1 MRYWSDIER
10 KYTMSPEKQYEK
22 FAEWF
27 ERAAL
32 VFLVSLVVQQIVA
45 GASPWSKSVLLGM
58 VAAGVLY
65 SAAYGLIRR
74 SVIR

>member
-1 MRYWSDIER
+1 M
-10 KYTMSPEKQYEK
+10 TPEKQYEK

-32 VFLVSLVVQQIVA
+32 VFLASLVVQQLVA
-45 GASPWSKSVLLGM
+45 GASPWSRSVLLGM

-65 SAAYGLIRR
+65 SAAYGLMRK
-74 SVIR
+74 SVVR

>member
-1 MRYWSDIER
+1 M
-10 KYTMSPEKQYEK
+10 TTEKQYEK

-32 VFLVSLVVQQIVA
+32 VFLASLVVQQIVS
-45 GASPWSKSVLLGM
+45 GASLWSPSVLFGIV
-58 VAAGVLY
+58 VAAMLY
-65 SAAYGLIRR
+65 GSAFGFIRK